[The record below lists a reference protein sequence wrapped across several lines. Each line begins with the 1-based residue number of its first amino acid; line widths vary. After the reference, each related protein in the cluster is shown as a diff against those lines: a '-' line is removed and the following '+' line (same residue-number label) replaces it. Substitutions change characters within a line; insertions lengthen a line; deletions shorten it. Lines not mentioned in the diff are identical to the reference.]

1 MADWP
6 PVIDADGHVLERQS
20 DIRKYLEPPWN
31 RRNTGLWPSDQP
43 FDTDLFDMLG
53 YQGYGRN
60 MSPAQQVETWLKIMD
75 EYNIEQAVLF
85 PTGSGNIPKLREPEF
100 CIAACRA
107 ANDHFAKE
115 YNALSDRI
123 HCVGVLP
130 LKWPEEAAKEL
141 RRAVTQLGLV
151 SFELLSMGL
160 PTALGDPMYDPL
172 YQEAERL
179 DVPLSIHGNRS
190 SSAEVGA
197 VRTFAEVHC
206 YTFPVGIFLHFTSMI
221 FQGVPVR
228 FPKLRLAFL
237 EIGAS
242 WLPYWLDRM
251 DEHWELRGEFEAPH
265 LKKKPSEVVRES
277 PVYFSLE
284 AEERLLPQTIEYVG
298 DDHFLY
304 ASDVPHWDGEFP
316 KNLKYLWNHP
326 DLSRTT
332 KEKIAY
338 HNGKKY
344 FSLDGAAHAVRKSEL
359 SRTAL

>member
-43 FDTDLFDMLG
+43 FDTDLFDTLG
-53 YQGYGRN
+53 YRGYDRG

-75 EYNIEQAVLF
+75 EYNIEEAVLF

-100 CIAACRA
+100 CVAACRA

-115 YNALSDRI
+115 YNALSGRI

-130 LKWPEEAAKEL
+130 LKWPQEAAKEL
-141 RRAVTQLGLV
+141 RRGVTELGLV

-172 YQEAERL
+172 YEEAQRL
-179 DVPLSIHGNRS
+179 DVPLSVHGNRS

-197 VRTFAEVHC
+197 GALRTFAEVHC

-277 PVYFSLE
+277 RVYFSLE

-304 ASDVPHWDGEFP
+304 ASDIPHWDGEFP

-326 DLSRTT
+326 DLSRKT

-338 HNGKKY
+338 HNGKEY
-344 FSLDGAAHAVRKSEL
+344 FQLDRPVSAPAGRK
-359 SRTAL
+359 AN